1 MQIWLGVDLGTSAL
15 KATAIN
21 QDGQVIARATA
32 GYETHRPNAGW
43 VEQDPLDWLSA
54 LSKVLTELDIDLTKV
69 AGVGIVGQTPTLVV
83 TDSLGNPLRPAMTW
97 QDTRSQNEADLFAAE
112 IPDVSK
118 DFGLSLP
125 WAPSGILPKVRWLKA
140 HEPKILEKGSRLLQA
155 KDFLLFHL
163 TGEFASDNWSSKGLI
178 NAQTLK
184 PTQAWNSLALP
195 NELIPAIGKPW
206 EVAGKTSVNNKF
218 LPSGIPVAIGWSDAL
233 AGMLALEVF
242 SKPTAFV
249 ISGSSDIAGISC
261 TKLPEGRHNLSTVPE
276 SCAPIPV
283 IFGPTQSSGSA
294 ISWAAELFN
303 STPEELLSKSLER
316 SEVHSEIFL
325 PFLAGERAPIWR
337 SDIRA
342 LFAGLSH
349 QSKFSD
355 IAHAVIFGVG
365 FTARHIIDQAKSL
378 SKELPSV
385 VHLGGASHQSKLW
398 LDIRS
403 RILHSEVISFSES
416 DSSSIGA
423 AILAASA
430 ATGISPEA
438 LAPKFSGEKLHFTST
453 VEDQN
458 IAYKEY
464 EKYLDWVERSIR

>member
-1 MQIWLGVDLGTSAL
+1 MNTFEQKQIDDKLKDLEEATSLDSIEIAQTWNTGHEELLASIADRCLGLSWMHTKCKRWFENMNFWLTIPSIIIGTISGSATIGLSSLFSGSTKAAEVTLGVLTLSCGVFS
-15 KATAIN
+15 AIN
-21 QDGQVIARATA
+21 NFMKCSVLSESHRITA
-32 GYETHRPNAGW
+32 KYYSKLHRTI
-43 VEQDPLDWLSA
+43 Q
-54 LSKVLTELDIDLTKV
+54 
-69 AGVGIVGQTPTLVV
+69 
-83 TDSLGNPLRPAMTW
+83 
-97 QDTRSQNEADLFAAE
+97 AE
-112 IPDVSK
+112 IALRRDQRV
-118 DFGLSLP
+118 
-125 WAPSGILPKVRWLKA
+125 
-140 HEPKILEKGSRLLQA
+140 QA

-178 NAQTLK
+178 HATTLK
-184 PTQAWNSLALP
+184 PTKAWDSLGLP
-195 NELIPAIGKPW
+195 NELIPRIGKPW
-206 EVAGKTSVNNKF
+206 DVAGETSIDNKF
-218 LPSGIPVAIGWSDAL
+218 LPPGIPVSIGLSDAL

-261 TKLPEGRHNLSTVPE
+261 AKLSEGKHNLSTVPK
-276 SCAPIPV
+276 SCAPMPV

-303 STPEELLSKSLER
+303 STPEELLSKSLESR
-316 SEVHSEIFL
+316 ETHDEIFL

-398 LDIRS
+398 LDVRS
-403 RILHSEVISFSES
+403 RILRSEVVSFSES

-430 ATGISPEA
+430 ATGISPEV

-453 VEDQN
+453 IEDQN
-458 IAYKEY
+458 MADTEY
-464 EKYLDWVERSIR
+464 QKYLDWVERSIH